1 MSGVNKVAAI
11 RRSSIGRSYI
21 LAPTVKR
28 PAWPSGRGP
37 RRLLQWS
44 SVSKDSASVV
54 IIGAGIVGCSVAYH
68 LAARG
73 CADVII
79 LEKADTEV
87 TGSTARSAA
96 GVRHQFANE
105 TNIRLSI
112 YSIERLKRFQE
123 EVGGYSGLKQ
133 IGYLLLVSDEP
144 TWRQYRTS
152 VELQN
157 SLGVASRTLTIDEIR
172 AMIPMANLDGL
183 LGATFC
189 PADGHCDPH
198 GVATGYLAA
207 AIARG
212 VELRRATPATGF
224 RMKCGRVIA
233 VDTPQGVIRCETV
246 VNAAGPWAGRVGALA
261 GLAIPV
267 EPYRRC
273 IYMTEPTSHIDVPF
287 TIDTSSGFYI
297 RPEGEKLLIGVTNEN
312 EPPGEN
318 FAVDWEW
325 METVLERGS
334 ARFPFL
340 ADTGIVRR
348 NCWAG
353 LYENTPDHN
362 PILGRHPHLPN
373 YVDASGFSG
382 HGVMHSPATGM
393 LIAEEILDGRAH
405 SINIDELRVTRFLA
419 GRETRGES
427 NVY

>member
-1 MSGVNKVAAI
+1 MPG
-11 RRSSIGRSYI
+11 
-21 LAPTVKR
+21 
-28 PAWPSGRGP
+28 
-37 RRLLQWS
+37 
-44 SVSKDSASVV
+44 DSASVV
-54 IIGAGIVGCSVAYH
+54 VIGAGIVGCSVAYH

-73 CADVII
+73 CSDVIV
-79 LEKADTEV
+79 LEKGATEV
-87 TGSTARSAA
+87 TGSSARSAA

-112 YSIERLKRFQE
+112 YSIERLKRFHE

-133 IGYLLLVSDEP
+133 IGYLLLVSDEE
-144 TWRQYRTS
+144 TWREYRAN
-152 VELQN
+152 VALQN
-157 SLGVASRTLTIDEIR
+157 SLGVASRALSIDEIH
-172 AMIPMANLDGL
+172 ALIPAADLDGV

-189 PADGHCDPH
+189 AEDGHCDPH

-207 AIARG
+207 AMSRG
-212 VELRRATPATGF
+212 AELRRATPATGF
-224 RMKCGRVIA
+224 RMKCGRIIA
-233 VDTPQGVIRCETV
+233 VDTPGGVIRCETV

-261 GLAIPV
+261 GLDVPV
-267 EPYRRC
+267 QPYRRC
-273 IYMTEPTSHIDVPF
+273 IYMTEPVDQPPFPF
-287 TIDTSSGFYI
+287 TIDANSGFYV
-297 RPEGEKLLIGVTNEN
+297 RPEGEKLLIGVTNEA
-312 EPPGEN
+312 EPSSEN
-318 FAVDWEW
+318 LAVDWEW

-340 ADTGIVRR
+340 AQTGIIRR

-362 PILGRHPHLPN
+362 PILGRHPRLGN

-405 SINIDELRVTRFLA
+405 TINIDALRISRFLA
-419 GRETRGES
+419 GDGPTGEK